1 MLVSKVAKSKPEA
14 SPSRADERQRATKL
28 FSPKT
33 RPPGGARASSWDF
46 ERIALFPPERR
57 SSSPPPAAARL
68 SGAPQAKLV
77 VGAVDDPL
85 EREADQVA
93 DQVMR
98 MTDRD
103 VSVSASPPRVSR
115 KCAACEDGDENL
127 RAAPAGTTRGAGHEA
142 ALSIVHEALRTPGR
156 PLDDECRDAFERGLG
171 RDFSSV
177 RIHADFIAAA
187 SARALDA
194 RRLCDRRCDRLR

>member
-142 ALSIVHEALRTPGR
+142 PSIVHEALRTPGR

-177 RIHADFIAAA
+177 RIHADFHRGGLG
-187 SARALDA
+187 SRFG
-194 RRLCDRRCDRLR
+194 RPCLCDRRCDRLR